1 MQNTFNDIVSQ
12 LQIIYNTVLNDKMFM
27 MTTFV
32 IILILIILVIFLYY
46 KIVVPNISNS
56 YVTNKEFT
64 SNTNNSNS
72 EISIILFKTEWC
84 PHCKAAMP
92 EWNKFTRYIAKIN
105 DDLDFKIKTT
115 IVDCDKQSSI
125 AEKYN
130 IEGYPSIIA
139 IYKNKVYEY
148 DAKPDK
154 NNLITFIET
163 TINKKLS

>member
-1 MQNTFNDIVSQ
+1 MIIV
-12 LQIIYNTVLNDKMFM
+12 I
-27 MTTFV
+27 V
-32 IILILIILVIFLYY
+32 ILLLLLTIFLYN
-46 KIVVPNISNS
+46 KFIRSDFNKT
-56 YVTNKEFT
+56 YVSNKEFT
-64 SNTNNSNS
+64 NVSSS
-72 EISIILFKTEWC
+72 EEISVILFKTEWC
-84 PHCKAAMP
+84 PHCKSAMS
-92 EWNKFTRYIAKIN
+92 EWNNFSKYVAKLN
-105 DDLDFKIKTT
+105 DTLDYKIKTV
-115 IVDCDKQSSI
+115 IIDCDKQPSI